1 MDPCGFSGAKPTDP
15 HRCNSCIRTTRR
27 RNFLNEEKSARLEL
41 FAATE
46 GGSSFWGSEITQQ
59 GAHQTLL
66 RIKDG
71 FYRSSKAEKTLAQL
85 NPGGAAALLECIESA
100 GGVFITP
107 GDESWP
113 QQLDDLATPPIGL
126 VVKGKVD
133 SLKARSIAI
142 VGTRNP
148 TPYGARI
155 ASDFAAGFVDRE
167 WSIISGGAYGI
178 DTHAHKGAL
187 IAEGITIA
195 VIASGI
201 DINYPAGNERL
212 FTEIAELGAI
222 VSEVMPGTPA
232 FPSRFLTRNR
242 IIAALSMSTLV
253 VEAAFRSGSLR
264 TARDAAE
271 LMRPVMAI
279 PGPINSPTSE
289 GTHRLIGE
297 RAAEIVTSV
306 SDAVEL
312 ISSLEQ
318 LV

>member
-1 MDPCGFSGAKPTDP
+1 V
-15 HRCNSCIRTTRR
+15 NS
-27 RNFLNEEKSARLEL
+27 EKAARLEL
-41 FAATE
+41 FAAIE
-46 GGSSFWGSEITQQ
+46 GGSTFWTSEIASQ
-59 GAHQTLL
+59 GVIQTLHS
-66 RIKDG
+66 IKDG
-71 FYRSSKAEKTLAQL
+71 FYRSSKGEKTLSQIH
-85 NPGGAAALLECIESA
+85 PGGADELVTLIDNA
-100 GGVFITP
+100 GGSFLTP
-107 GDESWP
+107 EDLGWP
-113 QQLDDLATPPIGL
+113 TQLNDLAAMPIGL
-126 VVKGKVD
+126 IVKGRVECL
-133 SLKARSIAI
+133 SQRSIAI

-167 WSIISGGAYGI
+167 WLIVSGGAYGI

-187 IAEGITIA
+187 IAEGVTIA
-195 VIASGI
+195 VIASGV

-212 FTEIAELGAI
+212 FSEIAELGAI

-242 IIAALSMSTLV
+242 IIAALSKSTLV

-271 LMRPVMAI
+271 LLRPVMAI

-306 SDAVEL
+306 ADAIEL
-312 ISSLEQ
+312 ISSIEDSFR
-318 LV
+318 

>member
-1 MDPCGFSGAKPTDP
+1 
-15 HRCNSCIRTTRR
+15 
-27 RNFLNEEKSARLEL
+27 LNEEKSARLEL

-46 GGSSFWGSEITQQ
+46 GGSFFWGSEIAQQ

-71 FYRSSKAEKTLAQL
+71 FYRSSKAEKTLSHL
-85 NPGGAAALLECIESA
+85 HPGGAAALLESIKSV
-100 GGVFITP
+100 GGVFITR
-107 GDESWP
+107 GDLDWP

-133 SLKARSIAI
+133 SLKTRSIAI

-167 WSIISGGAYGI
+167 WSIVSGGAYGI

-212 FTEIAELGAI
+212 FSEIAELGAI

>member
-1 MDPCGFSGAKPTDP
+1 
-15 HRCNSCIRTTRR
+15 
-27 RNFLNEEKSARLEL
+27 LNEEKSARLEL

-46 GGSSFWGSEITQQ
+46 GGSFFWGSEIAQQ

-71 FYRSSKAEKTLAQL
+71 FYRSSKAEKTLSHL
-85 NPGGAAALLECIESA
+85 HPGGAAALLESIKSV

-107 GDESWP
+107 GDLDWP

-133 SLKARSIAI
+133 SLKTRSIAI

-167 WSIISGGAYGI
+167 WSIVSGGAYGI

-212 FTEIAELGAI
+212 FSEIAELGAI

-271 LMRPVMAI
+271 LLRPVMAI

>member
-1 MDPCGFSGAKPTDP
+1 MNT
-15 HRCNSCIRTTRR
+15 
-27 RNFLNEEKSARLEL
+27 EKAARLEL
-41 FAATE
+41 FAAIECGNT
-46 GGSSFWGSEITQQ
+46 FWGSEIALL
-59 GAHQTLL
+59 GAEETLA

-71 FYRSSKAEKTLAQL
+71 FYRSSKAEKALSHLDPDGAPALLEKIHNAGGEFIVPSDQPWPAQL
-85 NPGGAAALLECIESA
+85 N
-100 GGVFITP
+100 
-107 GDESWP
+107 
-113 QQLDDLATPPIGL
+113 DLATPPIGL
-126 VVKGKVD
+126 VVKGKIDVLH
-133 SLKARSIAI
+133 SRSIAI

-167 WSIISGGAYGI
+167 WSVVSGGAYGI

-187 IAEGITIA
+187 IAEGLTIA

-242 IIAALSMSTLV
+242 IIAALSVSTLV

-306 SDAVEL
+306 HDAVEL
-312 ISSLEQ
+312 ISSLEL